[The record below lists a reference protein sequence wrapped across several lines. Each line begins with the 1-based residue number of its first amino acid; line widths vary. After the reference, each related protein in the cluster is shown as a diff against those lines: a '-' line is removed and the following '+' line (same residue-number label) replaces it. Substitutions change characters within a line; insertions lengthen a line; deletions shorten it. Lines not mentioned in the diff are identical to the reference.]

1 MRTTAAALGQRFSAM
16 PRSRVVLEVGTHSP
30 WISRMLRELGHEVLV
45 ANPGRVRRIA
55 ESLHK
60 TDRADAET
68 LARLGRADPW
78 LLSPITHRS
87 AQAQTDLA
95 VIRARHAL
103 VTSRTLLIN
112 HSRGSV
118 KSSGARL
125 PACDAYMFHKKVRA
139 SLPEPLTPALAPLLD
154 TVAVLTSQIADLDKQ
169 LDRLI
174 HERYP
179 EALALQQVPGV
190 GPLISLT
197 FILTIGDPYR
207 FAKSRQVG
215 PYLGLVPRKRESGER
230 SPQLGI
236 SKAGNIYLRQLL
248 VNGSQYIL
256 GYRGADTD
264 LRRWGLQRSMQAAKA
279 PRNEP
284 S

>member
-1 MRTTAAALGQRFSAM
+1 M
-16 PRSRVVLEVGTHSP
+16 
-30 WISRMLRELGHEVLV
+30 
-45 ANPGRVRRIA
+45 
-55 ESLHK
+55 
-60 TDRADAET
+60 
-68 LARLGRADPW
+68 
-78 LLSPITHRS
+78 
-87 AQAQTDLA
+87 
-95 VIRARHAL
+95 IRARHAL

-215 PYLGLVPRKRESGER
+215 PYLGRP
-230 SPQLGI
+230 
-236 SKAGNIYLRQLL
+236 
-248 VNGSQYIL
+248 
-256 GYRGADTD
+256 T
-264 LRRWGLQRSMQAAKA
+264 
-279 PRNEP
+279 
-284 S
+284 